1 MKKIILFLLTT
12 VFLALSFSFAKPN
25 LPYVPSDSVPYVI
38 ITTNQAKSAY
48 QVLADWKTM
57 KGTHTGVIEMSYILD
72 YFPGYDNAEK
82 VRNYIKHMHDNFYTR
97 WVLLGGDVSE
107 VPTRYARVWLGGS
120 GDLNAISDYYYSCLE
135 GDWNYDEDSLWGELE
150 DSVDLNPQVYVGRIP
165 TSNPDTVSYFINK
178 LLSYEKN
185 SPYLDY
191 QTKALFLTSWIN
203 GDRSAQSL
211 RDTLV
216 TFLPYWF
223 TQVNLDEYSSD
234 EGIDSLNSGF
244 GLIVNYSMSQH
255 ESNFITLWN
264 NRDNINNDSL
274 NNLNNQHRFGVMLNS
289 TCQNNAFNLDCIS
302 KH

>member
-1 MKKIILFLLTT
+1 MKKAILFLLSM
-12 VFLALSFSFAKPN
+12 VLLVSSLSFAKPN
-25 LPYVPSDSVPYVI
+25 LPNVPSDSIPYVI
-38 ITTNQAKSAY
+38 ITTSEGKSAY
-48 QVLADWKTM
+48 QVLADWKTK

-72 YFPGYDNAEK
+72 NFSGYDNAEK
-82 VRNYIKHMHDNFYTR
+82 VRNYIKHMYDNFYTK
-97 WVLLGGDVSE
+97 WVLLGGDVSK
-107 VPTRYARVWLGGS
+107 VPTRQVRVGYGS
-120 GDLNAISDYYYSCLE
+120 FNAISDYYYSCLD
-135 GDWNYDEDSLWGELE
+135 GDWNYDEDGIWGELE
-150 DSVDLNPQVYVGRIP
+150 DSVDLNPEVYVGRIP
-165 TSNPDTVSYFINK
+165 TSNPDTVSYVINK
-178 LLSYEKN
+178 LLSYERD

-191 QTKALFLTSWIN
+191 QTKVLFLTSWII

-216 TFLPYWF
+216 THLPSWF
-223 TQVNLDEYSSD
+223 TQVNLDEYSPD
-234 EGIDSLNSGF
+234 EGMDSLNSGF